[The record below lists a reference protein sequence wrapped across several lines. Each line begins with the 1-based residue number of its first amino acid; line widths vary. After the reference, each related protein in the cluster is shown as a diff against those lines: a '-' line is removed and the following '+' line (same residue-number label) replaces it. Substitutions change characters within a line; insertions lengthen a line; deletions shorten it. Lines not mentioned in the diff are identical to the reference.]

1 MQPLNPA
8 ELKSADGDVE
18 KPGQIDK
25 CYSISAHL
33 QLFEPHLKAYVA
45 RIATIHMSC
54 LGQVFIFFQI
64 LLEKVEIL
72 VKLPVSFLV
81 QKKRKLRAQMTWQ
94 IQPGLTNTLVVRLPN
109 FLCGQC
115 KQHLIPLHKLQ
126 YVPNRNVVR
135 RISGRGVNIAR
146 PSILL

>member
-72 VKLPVSFLV
+72 VKI
-81 QKKRKLRAQMTWQ
+81 A
-94 IQPGLTNTLVVRLPN
+94 
-109 FLCGQC
+109 FLCFGT
-115 KQHLIPLHKLQ
+115 KKKE
-126 YVPNRNVVR
+126 N
-135 RISGRGVNIAR
+135 
-146 PSILL
+146 